1 QFDPITPSAWGQLA
15 AETLSNSFFY
25 EFPGLG
31 HGVMDSNRC
40 ALQIGLQFLDDPTLE
55 PDTSCLDNLP
65 GPDFR

>member
-1 QFDPITPSAWGQLA
+1 
-15 AETLSNSFFY
+15 
-25 EFPGLG
+25 
-31 HGVMDSNRC
+31 MDSNRC